1 MVFDPIRL
9 GSALFALGFLAALYG
24 LTLSVHWNG
33 LWRALMGSLA
43 TYTALIALFGFHIP
57 VAAAAILLGLSYVVI
72 CVSCPWA
79 DLAVR
84 ILNRSAP
91 TNPYFKRTHARYQ
104 SRLDQFYRSIYFSM
118 AMGTVVALIWVGLN
132 WRSGQPYLFGTALG
146 AITFLTVVPLF
157 CGSRDHSRLATVN
170 PRTTGYDLSSTQAK
184 DSSAWEVHNSLV
196 WFFFATTVSGGC
208 YLLEFLIQLIV
219 GLFSGDPNG
228 ATLAWGL
235 IAGVLFLVI
244 AGATAVYVNCH
255 EDKVVPCDT
264 PF

>member
-24 LTLSVHWNG
+24 LTLSIHWNG
-33 LWRALMGSLA
+33 LWRALLGSLA

-57 VAAAAILLGLSYVVI
+57 VAAVAILLGLTYVVI
-72 CVSCPWA
+72 CVSCPRA

-91 TNPYFKRTHARYQ
+91 TDPYFKRTHAHYQ
-104 SRLDQFYRSIYFSM
+104 SRLDQFYRSIYLSM
-118 AMGTVVALIWVGLN
+118 ALGVAAVLIWVTLN
-132 WRSGQPYLFGTALG
+132 WRNGQPYLFGTALG

-196 WFFFATTVSGGC
+196 WFFFAATVSGGC
-208 YLLEFLIQLIV
+208 YLLEFLIQLIGSV
-219 GLFSGDPNG
+219 FSGGPNG
-228 ATLAWGL
+228 ATLAWGF

-244 AGATAVYVNCH
+244 AAATAVYINYH
-255 EDKVVPCDT
+255 EDKTAPCDI